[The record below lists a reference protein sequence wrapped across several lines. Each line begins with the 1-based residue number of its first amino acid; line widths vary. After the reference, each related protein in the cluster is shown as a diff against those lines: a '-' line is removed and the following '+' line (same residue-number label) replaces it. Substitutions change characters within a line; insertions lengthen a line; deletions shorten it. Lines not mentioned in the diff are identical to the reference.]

1 MAKPNIE
8 YLVFSGG
15 GAKGVLYPGV
25 YKALKESGIFDG
37 VNMLSGSSVGALLAS
52 LMAFGISEQKLIA
65 LSQQTNFIDLLGNRT
80 PYALIERDGQ
90 ALYEFVVKNIKHS
103 ILAYFAQNNTLNK
116 PNEIK
121 EIKEIKEIIAK
132 CDSDKPITF
141 ADLLKLNRYDSKTF
155 KPLVVTA
162 VEKKTGDFQVFNAE
176 VTPEVDVALAC
187 KASAALPLIL
197 QSTKIDVGGQ
207 IVEYIDGGYFDNM
220 PTEDFIVPVFDSN
233 EAQTAKQYAAYTRRL
248 EDTRAKTLVFGFG
261 QDKAGDNLYKA
272 LKTQDLP
279 IVDVSWLKRFV
290 LYIVIHIFAGIHSIY
305 SYLNRKESVFRRL
318 REYYRDKTVTLKPK
332 AVSTISFT
340 EAKKQA
346 KKMIFEGYFS
356 TYDFLHDKYQK
367 ELPQLYVWQKF
378 YFQCFKAYQKDS
390 TFMSPYTT
398 DLVTSWKAQALANFF
413 DQELK
418 TIHIA
423 DYIHLCCYDRATG
436 KPKSTTRAVRSL
448 IKTLNNCMNEDIK
461 SHFKDVLQIANNAS
475 FTNNDMERYINQHK
489 PKSPTSLLGYR

>member
-65 LSQQTNFIDLLGNRT
+65 LSQQANFIDLLGNRT

-90 ALYEFVVKNIKHS
+90 ALYEFMVNNIKSS
-103 ILAYFAQNNTLNK
+103 IVAYFDQNNTLNK
-116 PNEIK
+116 SN
-121 EIKEIKEIIAK
+121 EIKEIIAK
-132 CDSDKPITF
+132 CASDKPITF

-155 KPLVVTA
+155 KLLVVTA

-187 KASAALPLIL
+187 KASAALPIIL

-220 PTEDFIVPVFDSN
+220 PTEDFIMPVFDNN

-248 EDTRAKTLVFGFG
+248 EDTRAKTLVFGFS

-378 YFQCFKAYQKDS
+378 YFRCFKAYQKDS

-413 DQELK
+413 VQELK
-418 TIHIA
+418 TTHIA

-448 IKTLNNCMNEDIK
+448 IKTLNRCDDNTIT
-461 SHFKDVLQIANNAS
+461 SRFRHILSVANNAD
-475 FTNNDMERYINQHK
+475 FTHNDIEKYINLELANTI
-489 PKSPTSLLGYR
+489 PSLPDSI